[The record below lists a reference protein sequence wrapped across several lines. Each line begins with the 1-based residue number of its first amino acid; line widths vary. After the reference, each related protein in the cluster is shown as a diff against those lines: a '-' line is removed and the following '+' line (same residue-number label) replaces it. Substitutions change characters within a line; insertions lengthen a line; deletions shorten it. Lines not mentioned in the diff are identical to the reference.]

1 MGGLTISYVLRR
13 FGMFLLTV
21 WLGATLIFFIP
32 RLAPGDPVA
41 AMVSRL
47 TAQSGYIENAGELI
61 DRWRARFG
69 LDGPLYIQYFRYLG
83 NILTFDLGYSL
94 ASFPSKV
101 GEMVGRALP
110 WTIGL
115 LFIAVLISFVIGNA
129 IGAVLAWR
137 RTPEWLKQI
146 LPVSMIFTSVPFFM
160 LGILLI
166 YVFAFWLNWFPPNGA
181 YRSELTKG
189 FNWPFIQSVIYHGT
203 LPALALV
210 LASMGFWALGMRGM
224 MVTTDGE
231 DYMIL
236 AEAKGLQ
243 PSRVFFQY
251 GIRNSILPQV
261 TALAL
266 NLGGIAGG
274 AALLEYIFRYP
285 GMGYLLYLGI
295 VNSDYTLMQGIV
307 FILIASTA
315 TMVFILDMIYP
326 LIDPR
331 ITLEKSS

>member
-1 MGGLTISYVLRR
+1 MGGLTLSYVLRR
-13 FGMFLLTV
+13 FGMFLLTI

-32 RLAPGDPVA
+32 RIGGGDPVA

-47 TAQSGYIENAGELI
+47 SAQAGYVENAGELI
-61 DRWRARFG
+61 DRWRVRFG
-69 LDGPLYIQYFRYLG
+69 LDGPLYEQYLRYLG
-83 NILTFDLGYSL
+83 NIITLDLGYSL
-94 ASFPSKV
+94 ASFPSRV
-101 GEMVGRALP
+101 NEMVARALP

-115 LFIAVLISFVIGNA
+115 LVIALLISFVIGNA
-129 IGAVLAWR
+129 IGALLAWR
-137 RTPEWLKQI
+137 RTPEWVKQL
-146 LPVSMIFTSVPFFM
+146 LPVSMTFTSVPFFM

-181 YRSELTKG
+181 YASEIEKG
-189 FNWPFIQSVIYHGT
+189 FTWPFIKSVIYHGT
-203 LPALALV
+203 LPAMALV
-210 LASMGFWALGMRGM
+210 LANMGFWALGMRGM

-236 AEAKGLQ
+236 AEAKGLN
-243 PSRVFFQY
+243 PRRVFIQY

-285 GMGYLLYLGI
+285 GVGYLLQQGI

-331 ITLEKSS
+331 ITLEKGS